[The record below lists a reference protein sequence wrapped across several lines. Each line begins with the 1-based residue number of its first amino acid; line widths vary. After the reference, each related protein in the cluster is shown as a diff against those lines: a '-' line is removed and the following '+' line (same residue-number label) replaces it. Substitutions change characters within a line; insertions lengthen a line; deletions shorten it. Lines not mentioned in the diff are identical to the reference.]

1 MERATDMRPIYESET
16 DLRNERQI
24 IDGLNEAWR
33 TQSSKLPRSYG
44 LDYALTRG
52 GRVTAFV
59 EIKCRTIPSW
69 TYDTYM
75 ISLAKVLK
83 AKSLGNNVE
92 VPALLVVRWND
103 MVGYVDLRPVA
114 LDVQM
119 GGRTDRGDAQDIE
132 PVCMIPIKDFTPC
145 MRPLL

>member
-1 MERATDMRPIYESET
+1 MRPIYESEN

-24 IDGLNEAWR
+24 IGGLNRLWH
-33 TQSSKLPRSYG
+33 TQATKLPRTYG
-44 LDYALTRG
+44 LDYTLTRG

-69 TYDTYM
+69 TYETYM
-75 ISLAKVLK
+75 ISLAKVLR
-83 AKSLGNNVE
+83 AKGLGNSVG

-103 MVGYVDLRPVA
+103 VVGYIDLRPIA
-114 LDVQM
+114 LDVQV

-132 PVCMIPIKDFTPC
+132 PVCMIPIKDFTHC
-145 MRPLL
+145 MRPFHERQV